1 LNHAPGLAI
10 WFALGLTILLFK
22 ENQDRRS
29 LYVLAPIVAVYA
41 IWMGI
46 KAWAK
51 MPSNTS
57 CVSNDVVTSLTMG
70 LGVVLLMGKRLGRQ
84 SRWGTLFLGT
94 VVLVFVCGV
103 VTISEGLTGARTP
116 GLGMFVFVAIPMGV
130 VLSAFGLAGFL
141 CRRRFNMPRF
151 TITLAVLLGFC
162 IVVPA
167 LCFDILLVHRGSLQ
181 MTSLLHVL
189 RGTFWV
195 WAVLCCLLLPYM
207 VLALGNSFFRERF
220 LALFGPDRAQPAAAG
235 SGKRPEER
243 EVESAH

>member
-10 WFALGLTILLFK
+10 WLALGLTILLFK
-22 ENQDRRS
+22 ENRDLRS
-29 LYVLAPIVAVYA
+29 LFVLAPIVAVYA

-46 KAWAK
+46 QAWAK
-51 MPSNTS
+51 MSSNTS
-57 CVSNDVVTSLTMG
+57 CALDDIVTSLTMG
-70 LGVVLLMGKRLGRQ
+70 LAIVLLMGKRLGRQ
-84 SRWGTLFLGT
+84 NRWGTLFLGT

-116 GLGMFVFVAIPMGV
+116 GLALFVIVAIPVGI
-130 VLSAFGLAGFL
+130 VLITLGLTGFL
-141 CRRRFNMPRF
+141 CRRHF
-151 TITLAVLLGFC
+151 TMALFMETLAVLLGFC
-162 IVVPA
+162 IIVPA

-207 VLALGNSFFRERF
+207 VLALVNSFFRERF
-220 LALFGPDRAQPAAAG
+220 LALFGPDRAQPMATG
-235 SGKRPEER
+235 SGKRPEEG
-243 EVESAH
+243 EIVSAH